1 MPLYHEEVLMLLL
14 WGVIAF
20 LQMTMIPG
28 CFARAYLP
36 IKPESRIQGWVYT
49 FSFSLIINYLLVFSL
64 TLMGIYKPAVIYALL
79 LIEIGL
85 LAYHRKKNPR
95 PPFRLDFRNLFA
107 KIRQFLASNSLLY
120 NSLLLI
126 SLVIIG
132 VFFYYLFSRW
142 GEVFRMIDEALSW
155 NRYAVEWFNN
165 RLPEKSWYYP
175 QLVSSNWSMA
185 YVIMQNPDIHF
196 VPRGIMPLFS
206 IGILMLFL
214 DLGIQKKNAIY
225 LLGLIFYGLIGI
237 TLHGSTF
244 IASGFMDIA
253 VTFFSFLAFY
263 VLHLHYTG
271 ENQPAFQSKHALLSV
286 LFAAAAAATK
296 QAGLYML
303 VIVVVW
309 NIILLYK
316 NRAGLG
322 KKTIRK
328 TTGIMTLIIILVGL
342 SWYAYRTITI
352 LQGSDKAGI
361 KEVTQQVHHNRTYS
375 ERFAFGFNKI
385 MHPNR
390 VTRNS
395 DITLYVYLAFLL
407 LFFSLFHRRS
417 RVVTCV
423 IVIPFTILWGLFYSY
438 SYRNLSLAFPFFA
451 FSMAFGAYWFIQKVL
466 PKKWRTSFAAATALP
481 PAPAIPEGPSAVA
494 FSAVPT
500 RGLRVSL
507 WYVIIGIAIITAVLN
522 FTLLNDAT
530 LIKDQLEKQK
540 LIGNQQL
547 NQKLYQYYK
556 KHGFDGKIF
565 SKYKQLRVLP
575 ILRDYCAL
583 DRDDGDVYYLLDNFN
598 TRSRQRTDMV
608 RKKVKSGEYTL
619 LFKYG
624 KYWFIQVKFRAKEK
638 Q

>member
-1 MPLYHEEVLMLLL
+1 MLLI

-20 LQMTMIPG
+20 LQMTVIPG
-28 CFARAYLP
+28 SLALAYLR

-49 FSFSLIINYLLVFSL
+49 FALSLIINYLLVFSL
-64 TLMGIYKPAVIYALL
+64 TLMGVYKPAVIYTLL
-79 LIEIGL
+79 LIETAL
-85 LAYHRKKNPR
+85 LAYYREKNKNPG
-95 PPFRLDFRNLFA
+95 PPFRLDFKNMAAR
-107 KIRQFLASNSLLY
+107 IRQFAASNSLLY
-120 NSLLLI
+120 NCLFLI
-126 SLVIIG
+126 SLFFIG

-185 YVIMQNPDIHF
+185 YVIMQNADIQF

-214 DLGIQKKNAIY
+214 DLGMQKKNTIY

-237 TLHGSTF
+237 TLHGPTF

-271 ENQPAFQSKHALLSV
+271 DNQCAFQTKHALLSV

-296 QAGLYML
+296 QAGLYIL
-303 VIVVVW
+303 VIVLAW
-309 NIILLYK
+309 NIILIYK
-316 NRAGLG
+316 NRTALG
-322 KKTIRK
+322 KKTIIK
-328 TTGIMTLIIILVGL
+328 ITCILALIIIFIGL
-342 SWYAYRTITI
+342 SWYIYRTITI
-352 LQGSDKAGI
+352 IKGSDKPGI
-361 KEVTQQVHHNRTYS
+361 VEVTQQVHHKRTYI
-375 ERFAFGFNKI
+375 ERFAYGFNKI

-395 DITLYVYLAFLL
+395 DITLYVYLAFMLL
-407 LFFSLFHRRS
+407 LFSLFHRRS

-423 IVIPFTILWGLFYSY
+423 IVIPFTVLWGLFYSY
-438 SYRNLSLAFPFFA
+438 SYRNLSLAFPFIA
-451 FSMAFGAYWFIQKVL
+451 FSMAVGAYWFFQKVL
-466 PKKWRTSFAAATALP
+466 PKKWTPDAPDESAIPSSTAAAP
-481 PAPAIPEGPSAVA
+481 GP
-494 FSAVPT
+494 
-500 RGLRVSL
+500 GLRVSF
-507 WYVIIGIAIITAVLN
+507 WHISVAFAVIVAVLN
-522 FTLLNDAT
+522 FTVLNDEA
-530 LIKDQLEKQK
+530 IKKDQLEKQE

-556 KHGFDGKIF
+556 KNGFEGKIF
-565 SKYKQLRVLP
+565 SKYKQFRVLP
-575 ILRDYCAL
+575 VLKDYLAL
-583 DRDDGDVYYLLDNFN
+583 DREDEDVYYLLDNFN
-598 TRSRQRTDMV
+598 TRSRQRIDEV

-624 KYWFIQVKFRAKEK
+624 KYWFIQVKHGAKETKEK
-638 Q
+638 QR

>member
-1 MPLYHEEVLMLLL
+1 
-14 WGVIAF
+14 
-20 LQMTMIPG
+20 MTVIPG
-28 CFARAYLP
+28 YLARAYLR

-49 FSFSLIINYLLVFSL
+49 FAFSLIFNYMLVFSL
-64 TLMGIYKPAVIYALL
+64 TLLGVYKPAVIYALL
-79 LIEIGL
+79 LIETAL
-85 LAYHRKKNPR
+85 LVYHRKISKN
-95 PPFRLDFRNLFA
+95 PPFRLDFKSMVNNT
-107 KIRQFLASNSLLY
+107 RQFLAANSIIYNILLF
-120 NSLLLI
+120 I
-126 SLVIIG
+126 SLFILG

-175 QLVSSNWSMA
+175 QLVSTNWSMA

-214 DLGIQKKNAIY
+214 DMGMQKKNTIY
-225 LLGLIFYGLIGI
+225 LLGLIFYGLIAI
-237 TLHGSTF
+237 NLHGPVF

-271 ENQPAFQSKHALLSV
+271 DNQLPFQSKHALLSV
-286 LFAAAAAATK
+286 LFAAAATATK
-296 QAGLYML
+296 QAGLYIL
-303 VIVVVW
+303 VIVLAW

-322 KKTIRK
+322 RNTIKKISC
-328 TTGIMTLIIILVGL
+328 IMALMIILLGL
-342 SWYAYRTITI
+342 SWYIYRTITI
-352 LQGSDKAGI
+352 IKGSDRPGI
-361 KEVTQQVHHNRTYS
+361 VEVTQQVHHQRTYS
-375 ERFAFGFNKI
+375 ERFAYGFNKI

-395 DITLYVYLAFLL
+395 DITLYVYLAFML

-423 IVIPFTILWGLFYSY
+423 MVIPFTIIWGLFYSY

-451 FSMAFGAYWFIQKVL
+451 FSMAVGAHWFVQKVR
-466 PKKWRTSFAAATALP
+466 PKKWTAAAAVAPAAAVTAPDDTDAAPALP
-481 PAPAIPEGPSAVA
+481 G
-494 FSAVPT
+494 
-500 RGLRVSL
+500 RGLRVSFWPL
-507 WYVIIGIAIITAVLN
+507 LVAFVVIAAVLN
-522 FTLLNDAT
+522 FTLLTDEA
-530 LIKDQLEKQK
+530 IKKDQLEKQK
-540 LIGNQQL
+540 QLGNLQL
-547 NQKLYQYYK
+547 NQLLYKYHQE
-556 KHGFDGKIF
+556 HGFEGKVF
-565 SKYKQLRVLP
+565 SKYKQFRVLP
-575 ILRDYCAL
+575 VLKDYCAL
-583 DRDDGDVYYLLDNFN
+583 DREDKDVYYLLDNFN
-598 TRSRQRTDMV
+598 TRSRQRTEAV

-624 KYWFIQVKFRAKEK
+624 KYWFIQVKHRAKEK